1 MTEIDKSEQKE
12 SRKLKKKEKKQTEQ
26 APKNQPLMTA
36 FVSRRVRSK
45 ELEHG
50 GDQSRDQVPDDGG
63 ILKSDEELEKEARM
77 RRKEIKEFPWLQ
89 RRKER
94 LVQVE
99 KESVVVTGKASNN
112 TDVKKARP
120 SRICSFDFEEGKVN
134 NIVEHF
140 KAGTEN
146 NFHVQRIFTPAK
158 KRGFDFQLLRS
169 SLEYQTKPGNESVV
183 AASPAKRRRLYS

>member
-1 MTEIDKSEQKE
+1 MGVLHECDKADH
-12 SRKLKKKEKKQTEQ
+12 RKKIQSQTEEVN
-26 APKNQPLMTA
+26 A
-36 FVSRRVRSK
+36 S
-45 ELEHG
+45 LEC
-50 GDQSRDQVPDDGG
+50 
-63 ILKSDEELEKEARM
+63 EN
-77 RRKEIKEFPWLQ
+77 
-89 RRKER
+89 
-94 LVQVE
+94 VQVE
-99 KESVVVTGKASNN
+99 KGSVVVTGKVSDNI
-112 TDVKKARP
+112 DVKRARP

-158 KRGFDFQLLRS
+158 KRGFDFELLRS